1 MATAFVYILP
11 MKSAKIHLLSDEIIN
26 KIAAGEVIE
35 RPASAV
41 KELVENA
48 IDAGAT
54 RIQVSIEQGGKKKIQ
69 VTDNGKG
76 MNAEDLDLCYLRH
89 TTSKLFNADDLFH
102 LQTNGFRGEAVA
114 SIAAVSKLTITSAT
128 DEGDSGRIILSGGNV
143 VEKQDV
149 QASRGTTFLVEDLF
163 FNTPVRRTFLSSETA
178 EGTRIFE
185 VVLKT
190 AIAHPEIRFDYK
202 VGDKTVFT
210 GVPGELRSRIAEA
223 IGSKIAKALLPVD
236 YTEAG
241 IHVWGFVSPTTET
254 NGKRNHNFLF
264 IRNRPIESKMVSKA
278 VTQAYEPYGA
288 QCKPVSVLFLDM
300 PDMEFDVNVHPAKR
314 EVRFA
319 NGNLVFLVVSHAIRE
334 TFKQEVEASSP
345 FIDLSDEIDKK
356 QEVVPTWL
364 SEAKPSQPYGFSE
377 PVTTEPLQ
385 PQPAVSTPRESTF
398 VQSREFATQPTNFE
412 EKRQAYTAVKS
423 KSASD
428 VAQDLFSQPEAGKI
442 ISLESEQKPKPKQ
455 TPVWLPPAFFQIA
468 NTYIAGEDTNGLLII
483 DQHAAHSRVLYEQA
497 LGTLRNGSSL
507 DSQELLF
514 PELLDLSK
522 IEVEVLKS
530 VEDQFKKLGFYIEHF
545 GGETYQIRAIPSAL
559 PLSRAIK
566 AVKDFLESI
575 GERNDGNGDMVKVQ
589 DIIAKAWAK
598 TNAYQAGDKLSPEEM
613 VALVSQL
620 MTVEEPLKSP
630 YGTPTLMR
638 LTLEELSKKFRH

>member
-1 MATAFVYILP
+1 

-76 MNAEDLDLCYLRH
+76 MNEADLDLCYLRH
-89 TTSKLFNADDLFH
+89 TTSKLANADDLFH

-254 NGKRNHNFLF
+254 NGKRNHQFLF

-334 TFKQEVEASSP
+334 TFKNDMEANSP
-345 FIDLSDEIDKK
+345 FIDLSEELGKE
-356 QEVVPTWL
+356 QEDAVPSWL
-364 SEAKPSQPYGFSE
+364 CDAKPTQGYGFEE
-377 PVTTEPLQ
+377 PAFTT
-385 PQPAVSTPRESTF
+385 PAASGNKVSSDKPASTQNSRGGFIDPIFETP
-398 VQSREFATQPTNFE
+398 V
-412 EKRQAYTAVKS
+412 YTPVKS
-423 KSASD
+423 SKPIND

-442 ISLESEQKPKPKQ
+442 ISLETEQKQQPSPE
-455 TPVWLPPAFFQIA
+455 PAWLPPAFFQIA
-468 NTYIAGEDTNGLLII
+468 NTYIAGEDSNGLLVI

-497 LGTLRNGSSL
+497 LKTLQNGQAL

-522 IEVEVLKS
+522 IEVEVLAS
-530 VEDQFKKLGFYIEHF
+530 VEDQFKRLGFYIEPF

-566 AVKDFLESI
+566 AVKDFLDSV
-575 GERNDGNGDMVKVQ
+575 GDRNDGSGDMVKVQ

-598 TNAYQAGDKLSPEEM
+598 TNAYQAGDKLKPEEM
-613 VALVSQL
+613 AALVGQL
-620 MTVEEPLKSP
+620 MATEAPLKSP

>member
-1 MATAFVYILP
+1 MKTAQ
-11 MKSAKIHLLSDEIIN
+11 IHILSDDIIN

-41 KELVENA
+41 KELIENA

-54 RIQVSIEQGGKKKIQ
+54 RIQVSIEQGGKKKMQ

-76 MNAEDLDLCYLRH
+76 MNAADLDLCYLRH
-89 TTSKLFNADDLFH
+89 TTSKLTNADDLFH
-102 LQTNGFRGEAVA
+102 LHTNGFRGEAVA

-128 DEGDSGRIILSGGNV
+128 DDGDSGRLIIEGGNV
-143 VEKQDV
+143 VEKQDI

-163 FNTPVRRTFLSSETA
+163 YNTPVRRTFLSSDTA
-178 EGTRIFE
+178 EATRIFD
-185 VVLKT
+185 VILKT

-241 IHVWGFVSPTTET
+241 VHVWGYISPTTET
-254 NGKRNHNFLF
+254 NGKRNHQFLF
-264 IRNRPIESKMVSKA
+264 IRNRPIENKMVSKA
-278 VTQAYEPYGA
+278 VQQSYEPYGA

-319 NGNLVFLVVSHAIRE
+319 NQNLVFLVVTHAIRD
-334 TFKQEVEASSP
+334 TFTKDMEAHSP
-345 FIDLSDEIDKK
+345 LIDLSEEIADSQNTGAPTRQPSVAVDL
-356 QEVVPTWL
+356 QER
-364 SEAKPSQPYGFSE
+364 
-377 PVTTEPLQ
+377 
-385 PQPAVSTPRESTF
+385 STPYHFTETTLTPPKMVSAPRTWSKTTPDEDL
-398 VQSREFATQPTNFE
+398 VQ
-412 EKRQAYTAVKS
+412 
-423 KSASD
+423 D
-428 VAQDLFSQPEAGKI
+428 IFSQPEAGKV
-442 ISLESEQKPKPKQ
+442 ISLEGEQSLKPEAPEP
-455 TPVWLPPAFFQIA
+455 TWIPPTFFQIA
-468 NTYIAGEDTNGLLII
+468 NTYIAGEDSDGLLVI
-483 DQHAAHSRVLYEQA
+483 DQHAAHARILYEQA
-497 LGTLRNGSSL
+497 IDTLKNGSAL

-522 IEVEVLKS
+522 IEIEALKS
-530 VEDQFKKLGFYIEHF
+530 VEDQFKHLGFYIEHF

-566 AVKDFLESI
+566 AVKEFLDNI
-575 GERNDGNGDMVKVQ
+575 GDENKGEGDMVKIQ
-589 DIIAKAWAK
+589 DTIAKAWAN
-598 TNAYQAGDKLSPEEM
+598 TNAYQAGDKLKSEEM
-613 VALVSQL
+613 AALVSQL
-620 MTVEEPLKSP
+620 MLTEEPLKSP
-630 YGTPTLMR
+630 YGHPTLMR
-638 LTLEELSKKFRH
+638 ITLDELAKKFKR

>member
-1 MATAFVYILP
+1 
-11 MKSAKIHLLSDEIIN
+11 MKSAEIHVLSDEIIN

-41 KELVENA
+41 KELIENA

-54 RIQVSIEQGGKKKIQ
+54 RIQVSIEEGGKKKIQ

-76 MNAEDLDLCYLRH
+76 MNEADLDLCYLRH

-128 DEGDSGRIILSGGNV
+128 DDGDSGRIILEGGNV
-143 VEKQDV
+143 VQKQDV
-149 QASRGTTFLVEDLF
+149 QASRGTTFLVENLF
-163 FNTPVRRTFLSSETA
+163 YNTPVRRNFLSSETA
-178 EGTRIFE
+178 ESTRIFD

-202 VGDKTVFT
+202 VGDKTLFT
-210 GVPGELRSRIAEA
+210 GVPGELRNRIAEA

-241 IHVWGFVSPTTET
+241 VHVWGYVSPTTET
-254 NGKRNHNFLF
+254 NGKRNHQFLF
-264 IRNRPIESKMVSKA
+264 IRNRPIESKMIGKA
-278 VTQAYEPYGA
+278 VQQAYEPYGA

-319 NGNLVFLVVSHAIRE
+319 NQNLVFLVVSHAIRDAF
-334 TFKQEVEASSP
+334 TKDMEANSP
-345 FIDLSDEIDKK
+345 LIDLSDLQDSKP
-356 QEVVPTWL
+356 EV
-364 SEAKPSQPYGFSE
+364 PYGFEE
-377 PVTTEPLQ
+377 PVSK
-385 PQPAVSTPRESTF
+385 PAATPTPSFSPREFTTKESSGDIPEMSNFPTAGF
-398 VQSREFATQPTNFE
+398 SFEKPRKAATQN
-412 EKRQAYTAVKS
+412 
-423 KSASD
+423 D
-428 VAQDLFSQPEAGKI
+428 LAQDLFSTPEAGKV
-442 ISLESEQKPKPKQ
+442 ISLEGKVNE
-455 TPVWLPPAFFQIA
+455 TPEPATQWVPPTFFQIA
-468 NTYIAGEDTNGLLII
+468 NTYIAGEDSNGLLVI

-497 LGTLRNGSSL
+497 LETLRNGAAL

-514 PELLDLSK
+514 PELLELSK
-522 IEVEVLKS
+522 LEVEALKN
-530 VEDQFKKLGFYIEHF
+530 VEDQFKHLGFYIEHF

-566 AVKDFLESI
+566 AVKDFLDSI
-575 GERNDGNGDMVKVQ
+575 GDESKSEGDMVKVQ
-589 DIIAKAWAK
+589 DSIAKAWAN
-598 TNAYQAGDKLSPEEM
+598 TNAYQAGDKLKSEEM
-613 VALVSQL
+613 AALVSQL
-620 MTVEEPLKSP
+620 MLTEEPLKSP
-630 YGTPTLMR
+630 YGHPTLLR
-638 LTLEELSKKFRH
+638 FTLDELAKKFKR

>member
-1 MATAFVYILP
+1 
-11 MKSAKIHLLSDEIIN
+11 MKSAEIHILSDEIIN

-41 KELVENA
+41 KELIENA

-76 MNAEDLDLCYLRH
+76 MNSYDLDLCYLRH
-89 TTSKLFNADDLFH
+89 TTSKLTSAEDLFH
-102 LQTNGFRGEAVA
+102 LHTNGFRGEAVA

-128 DEGDSGRIILSGGNV
+128 EDGDSGRIVLEGGRV
-143 VEKQDV
+143 VEKLDV

-163 FNTPVRRTFLSSETA
+163 YNTPVRRNFLSSETA
-178 EGTRIFE
+178 EGTRIFD

-210 GVPGELRSRIAEA
+210 GVPGELRNRIAEA
-223 IGSKIAKALLPVD
+223 IGSKIAKALLPLD

-241 IHVWGFVSPTTET
+241 IHVWGYISPTTET
-254 NGKRNHNFLF
+254 NGKRNNQFLF

-278 VTQAYEPYGA
+278 VQQAYEPYGA

-319 NGNLVFLVVSHAIRE
+319 NQNLVFLVVTHAIRDAF
-334 TFKQEVEASSP
+334 TKDMEANSP
-345 FIDLSDEIDKK
+345 LIDLSEEIKK
-356 QEVVPTWL
+356 QGNTPADSLHETSL
-364 SEAKPSQPYGFSE
+364 PYGFSE
-377 PVTTEPLQ
+377 PIEKSRVSFTTNEASGDIPEMSNR
-385 PQPAVSTPRESTF
+385 PASPFTF
-398 VQSREFATQPTNFE
+398 
-412 EKRQAYTAVKS
+412 EKPHKSSAVN
-423 KSASD
+423 D
-428 VAQDLFSQPEAGKI
+428 FAQDLFSQPEAGKV
-442 ISLESEQKPKPKQ
+442 ISLEGENLQA
-455 TPVWLPPAFFQIA
+455 PPAKEHVWNPPTFFQIS
-468 NTYIAGEDTNGLLII
+468 NTYIAGEDSNGLLII
-483 DQHAAHSRVLYEQA
+483 DQHAAHTRILYERA
-497 LGTLRNGSSL
+497 IDTLRNGAAL

-522 IEVEVLKS
+522 IEVEALQS
-530 VEDQFKKLGFYIEHF
+530 VEDQFKHLGFYIEHF

-566 AVKDFLESI
+566 AVKDFLDSI
-575 GERNDGNGDMVKVQ
+575 GEEGKGEGDMVKVQ
-589 DIIAKAWAK
+589 ETIAKAWAS
-598 TNAYQAGDKLSPEEM
+598 TNAYQAGDKLKPEEM
-613 VALVSQL
+613 DALVTQL
-620 MTVEEPLKSP
+620 MLTEEPLKSP
-630 YGTPTLMR
+630 YGHPTLMR
-638 LTLEELSKKFRH
+638 ITLDELSKKFRH

>member
-1 MATAFVYILP
+1 MN
-11 MKSAKIHLLSDEIIN
+11 SAKIHLLSDEIIN

-35 RPASAV
+35 RPSSAV
-41 KELVENA
+41 KELIENA

-76 MNAEDLDLCYLRH
+76 MNAADLDLCYLRH
-89 TTSKLFNADDLFH
+89 TTSKLFDADDLFH

-128 DEGDSGRIILSGGNV
+128 DEGDSGRVILSGGNV
-143 VEKQDV
+143 VEKQEV

-202 VGDKTVFT
+202 VADKTVFT

-241 IHVWGFVSPTTET
+241 IHVWGYVSPTTET
-254 NGKRNHNFLF
+254 NGKRNHQFLF

-334 TFKQEVEASSP
+334 TFKKDLEAKSP
-345 FIDLSDEIDKK
+345 FINLEEELGKEQD
-356 QEVVPTWL
+356 EVVPTWL
-364 SEAKPSQPYGFSE
+364 SDVKPTQNYDFP
-377 PVTTEPLQ
+377 TTTTTPSSD
-385 PQPAVSTPRESTF
+385 VSTP
-398 VQSREFATQPTNFE
+398 
-412 EKRQAYTAVKS
+412 AYSAPAYNPPAFTPVKS
-423 KSASD
+423 NKPVSD

-442 ISLESEQKPKPKQ
+442 ISLENEFKQ
-455 TPVWLPPAFFQIA
+455 EPVKETVWVPPSFFQIA
-468 NTYIAGEDTNGLLII
+468 NTYIAGEDVNGLLVI
-483 DQHAAHSRVLYEQA
+483 DQHAAHSRILYEQA
-497 LGTLRNGSSL
+497 LDTLRNGSDL
-507 DSQELLF
+507 DSQELIF
-514 PELLDLSK
+514 PEFLELTK
-522 IEVEVLKS
+522 IEIEVLKT
-530 VEDQFKKLGFYIEHF
+530 VEDQFRHLGFFIEPF
-545 GGETYQIRAIPSAL
+545 GGDSYQIRAIPKAL

-566 AVKDFLESI
+566 AVKDFLDSI
-575 GERNDGNGDMVKVQ
+575 GERNDGSGDMVKVQ
-589 DIIAKAWAK
+589 DVIAKAWAK
-598 TNAYQAGDKLSPEEM
+598 SNAYQAGDKLKNEEM
-613 VALVSQL
+613 ATLVGQL
-620 MTVEEPLKSP
+620 MATEEPLKSP

-638 LTLEELSKKFRH
+638 ITLDELSKKFRH